1 MDELTAITEQ
11 VAQRELC
18 DTIEYRVARSRE
30 ELEAS
35 YSLVYK
41 EYLERGYINES
52 ISKLHLSIY
61 NALPQTA
68 TFVAV
73 LEKKMFCT
81 ATLVIDSPLRL
92 PMDELYHEELN
103 QLRAQDKRLCEISM
117 LACDPELFKDGVSV
131 VLNSKK
137 LFFIVYLLKVI
148 FDYVMEY
155 LKYDCICM
163 TINPKHKLTY
173 DFLLFKDLGEVKA
186 SSYVNSAPVI
196 GKYLDL
202 STVKNECKNS
212 SKEALYRMFSQK
224 NAGFDKFR
232 KKFDFT
238 MDDLQYFF
246 VERTDVFRKSPIR
259 QLDYIMQ
266 SYPTYNFLK
275 IMMK

>member
-1 MDELTAITEQ
+1 MDDLTIITEQ
-11 VAQRELC
+11 VTQHKLS
-18 DTIEYRVARSRE
+18 DSIEYRVARSKQ

-61 NALPQTA
+61 SALPQA
-68 TFVAV
+68 VTFVV
-73 LEKKMFCT
+73 MLEKKMFCT
-81 ATLVIDSPLRL
+81 ATLITDSRLRL
-92 PMDELYHEELN
+92 PMDELYHEELD
-103 QLRAQDKRLCEISM
+103 QLRNQDKRLCEISM
-117 LACDPELFKDGVSV
+117 LACDPELFKNGVSV

-155 LKYDCICM
+155 LKYDCIC
-163 TINPKHKLTY
+163 INIDPKHKLTY
-173 DFLLFKDLGEVKA
+173 DYLLFKDLGEVK
-186 SSYVNSAPVI
+186 VSACANAIPVQ

-202 STVKNECKNS
+202 STVEKECVDNN
-212 SKEALYRMFSQK
+212 KEGLHKMFLQK
-224 NAGFDKFR
+224 NVGFDKFR
-232 KKFDFT
+232 KKYDFT

-246 VERTDVFRKSPIR
+246 VERTDIFRNASMF
-259 QLDYIMQ
+259 QLDYVMQ
-266 SYPTYNFLK
+266 CYPTYNFLK

>member
-1 MDELTAITEQ
+1 MDELTEITEQ
-11 VAQRELC
+11 VAEHKLSG
-18 DTIEYRVARSRE
+18 TIEYRLARSRA
-30 ELEAS
+30 ELETA
-35 YSLVYK
+35 YSLVYN
-41 EYLERGYINES
+41 EYRARGYINES
-52 ISKLHLSIY
+52 VSKLNLSIH

-73 LEKKMFCT
+73 LAKKMFCT
-81 ATLVIDSPLRL
+81 ATLIIDSPLRL
-92 PMDELYHEELN
+92 PIDELYHEELN
-103 QLRAQDKRLCEISM
+103 QLRKHDKRLCEISM
-117 LACDPELFKDGVSV
+117 LACAPEFFKDGASD

-155 LKYDCICM
+155 LKYDCICV

-186 SSYVNSAPVI
+186 STHVNGVPVA

-202 STVKNECKNS
+202 STVKNECENNN
-212 SKEALYRMFSQK
+212 KEALYRMFSQK

-232 KKFDFT
+232 KKYEFT

-246 VERTDVFRKSPIR
+246 VERADIFRKASLF

>member
-1 MDELTAITEQ
+1 MDELSAITEQ
-11 VAQRELC
+11 VTQQKLC
-18 DTIEYRVARSRE
+18 DTIEYRLARSRS
-30 ELEAS
+30 ELETA

-52 ISKLHLSIY
+52 ISKFNLSIY

-81 ATLVIDSPLRL
+81 ATLIIDSRLRL
-92 PMDELYHEELN
+92 PMDEFYHEELN
-103 QLRAQDKRLCEISM
+103 QLRKQDKRLCEISM
-117 LACDPELFKDGVSV
+117 LACDPEFFKDGVSV
-131 VLNSKK
+131 MLNSKK

-155 LKYDCICM
+155 LKYDCICI
-163 TINPKHKLTY
+163 TINPNHKLTY
-173 DFLLFKDLGEVKA
+173 DFLLFKDLGELKV
-186 SSYVNSAPVI
+186 SNHLNSVPVI

-202 STVKNECKNS
+202 STVEKECKNNN
-212 SKEALYRMFSQK
+212 KEGLYRMFLQK

-232 KKFDFT
+232 KKFEFT
-238 MDDLQYFF
+238 MDDLQFFF
-246 VERTDVFRKSPIR
+246 VERTDIFRKASMF

-266 SYPTYNFLK
+266 CYPTYNFLK